1 MGKTGDAMDLT
12 ENLIDIYSKGEYPS
26 SALSNFAEH
35 HFSLDGVPCGSMEGF
50 LQSLKYRE
58 PAKQAQICALMGKEA
73 KRAGEKKRLW
83 RLIKTVWWQGQAY
96 GLFSDGLQRLID
108 RAYREMYDQ
117 SPSFRQA
124 LADVGDKELAHTMG
138 KKDMRTT
145 ILTEYQFLRRLEALR
160 AAARRAE

>member
-1 MGKTGDAMDLT
+1 MKRT
-12 ENLIDIYSKGEYPS
+12 EDVIDIYSKGEYPS

-35 HFSLDGVPCGSMEGF
+35 HFTLDGIPCGSMEGF

-58 PAKQAQICALMGKEA
+58 PTKQAQICSLVGKEA

-83 RLIKTVWWQGQAY
+83 KLTKKVWWQGKAY
-96 GLFSDGLQRLID
+96 GLFSDELQRLID
-108 RAYREMYDQ
+108 RAYREMYEQ

-124 LADVGDKELAHTMG
+124 LADAGDKELVHTMG

-145 ILTEYQFLRRLEALR
+145 ILTEYQFVRRLEALR
-160 AAARRAE
+160 ERR